1 MTISRL
7 ATHPALLQELPGG
20 WKTPRPLEREQ
31 VGGHTHFWERAMSRG
46 ALLKGAAGA
55 GGAAAARSL
64 WMPALARAGGQTT
77 TAAPTPVPPNP
88 ALGGLHIY
96 LPGLNSEPSAITDL
110 NGFVGIGHV
119 TGEGTATFMNGSQ
132 QRLFFDVDNRFMRGE
147 YVGADG
153 RMHHGTFAF
162 T

>member
-1 MTISRL
+1 MTIARL
-7 ATHPALLQELPGG
+7 AQQPAALRKLRSRRGAPQPPGAA
-20 WKTPRPLEREQ
+20 
-31 VGGHTHFWERAMSRG
+31 GHAHFWERAMSRG
-46 ALLKGAAGA
+46 AFIRGVAGA
-55 GGAAAARSL
+55 GGAAVTSGL
-64 WMPALARAGGQTT
+64 WMPAVARAGGKTA

-119 TGEGTATFMNGSQ
+119 TGAGTATLADGST
-132 QRLFFDVDNRFMRGE
+132 QRLFYDVDTRFMRGE

>member
-1 MTISRL
+1 M
-7 ATHPALLQELPGG
+7 
-20 WKTPRPLEREQ
+20 
-31 VGGHTHFWERAMSRG
+31 
-46 ALLKGAAGA
+46 
-55 GGAAAARSL
+55 
-64 WMPALARAGGQTT
+64 
-77 TAAPTPVPPNP
+77 PPNP

-96 LPGLNSEPSAITDL
+96 LPGKNAEPSAITDL
-110 NGFVGIGHV
+110 NGFVGIGSV
-119 TGEGTATFMNGSQ
+119 TGEGTATLTNGSR